1 MERTDVVLISFTAAL
16 RIKRVTIMKPLSS
29 LHSEWENSLGQERVS
44 GFLNVPRA
52 HTVSLRIDCRGEISR
67 SPQTGRV
74 AIAQPRLTKADLM
87 SERLMRGDLIVLL
100 KLFIAFIC

>member
-1 MERTDVVLISFTAAL
+1 MVLISFTAAL
-16 RIKRVTIMKPLSS
+16 HIKRVTIMKPQSS
-29 LHSEWENSLGQERVS
+29 LHSERENSLGQERVS

-52 HTVSLRIDCRGEISR
+52 HPVSLRIDSRGEISR

-74 AIAQPRLTKADLM
+74 AIAQPRLTEADLM
-87 SERLMRGDLIVLL
+87 SEWLMRGDLIVLL